1 MKLCL
6 TTRDELRL
14 IELDEVVYLKASG
27 NYTDFHFADS
37 HVKSEASCLSYF
49 AKQIESLY
57 ENASSPFIRVGRSH
71 VINVN
76 YISTV
81 NIPKHTVQFHS
92 LGQNTIILPKGQ
104 CAELKKTLTT
114 TYNHSSQ
121 DKP

>member
-37 HVKSEASCLSYF
+37 HVKSETSCLSCF
-49 AKQIESLY
+49 AKQIEELY
-57 ENASSPFIRVGRSH
+57 GDEPCPFIRVGRSH
-71 VINVN
+71 IINVN
-76 YISTV
+76 YIVSV
-81 NIPKHTVQFHS
+81 NIPKRTVQFHTH
-92 LGQNTIILPKGQ
+92 GQHPLVLPKGG
-104 CAELKKTLTT
+104 CSELKNTLSTV
-114 TYNHSSQ
+114 YKIHSQ